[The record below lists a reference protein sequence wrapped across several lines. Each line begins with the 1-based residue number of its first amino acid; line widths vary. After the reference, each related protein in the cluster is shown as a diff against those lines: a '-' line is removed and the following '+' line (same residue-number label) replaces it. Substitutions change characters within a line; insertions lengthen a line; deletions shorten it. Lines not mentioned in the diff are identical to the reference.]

1 MNDDIGSKIEQ
12 IAKLLGQDNV
22 PDNVKELATLLASSM
37 KKNEDTQVKKS
48 EDTTAAEADPAP
60 ERTEHTGNDQ
70 DKGSQLSPEVLE
82 TTRKAL
88 DRLNFSNDPRINLLN
103 AIKPFMNSRRQK
115 KIGNCIQILQVA
127 SLSRLLNDKEK
138 HER

>member
-48 EDTTAAEADPAP
+48 EDATAAEADPAP